1 MYFVINKETNK
12 IIGHYQTKPDFSFDG
27 AIVAELNDTVINETI
42 IQLGENQY
50 IQYSYIPDAVD
61 LVGFRKAIVNE
72 IQSKPIAITE
82 VTLANGLVFDDSEK
96 SMAYLQT
103 KRNTSNSSEVV
114 YDKNN
119 NSETMTNAQL
129 STAISAIA
137 TSQMSK
143 DDECKA
149 KVVEINNAS
158 SIDEVKDLAGI
169 YQEKTVKLIVDVDG
183 TNFDSINQVTD
194 EALNQVVLPDGNL
207 DLTSISWLSNV
218 VGVKSINGQNLTADV
233 IDSNSVKAATL
244 DFSDSSP
251 IISGS
256 VVADGSPV
264 QLTMVV
270 LCSNVTTNTS
280 ISRS

>member
-12 IIGHYQTKPDFSFDG
+12 IIGHYPTKPEYGFDN
-27 AIVAELNDTVINETI
+27 AFVAELNDTVINETI

-96 SMAYLQT
+96 SMAYLQA
-103 KRNTSNSSEVV
+103 KRNTSNASEIV
-114 YDKNN
+114 YDKYN

-129 STAISAIA
+129 SIAVSAIA

-183 TNFDSINQVTD
+183 ANFDSTNQVTD

-218 VGVKSINGQNLTADV
+218 IGVKSINGQNLTADV

-251 IISGS
+251 IISSS
-256 VVADGSPV
+256 VVADGLPV

-270 LCSNVTTNTS
+270 LCSNVITNTS